1 MGPGQFCVRYLRTFV
16 ESFAENSLKLDL
28 FHSKPVLVWRHGLCQ
43 RLLFSTV
50 QLDCNVQSI
59 KDWQYCSILHIAYI
73 PHYVAYILHC
83 IAYCTHYPT
92 LYCILHTLHS
102 ALRSFLDTNFVHFL
116 PFPPHD
122 TTFMPRK
129 YSITSFLCRRIVRA
143 Y

>member
-1 MGPGQFCVRYLRTFV
+1 M
-16 ESFAENSLKLDL
+16 
-28 FHSKPVLVWRHGLCQ
+28 LVWRHGLCQ

-73 PHYVAYILHC
+73 PHY

-92 LYCILHTLHS
+92 LYCILHTLHN

-129 YSITSFLCRRIVRA
+129 YSITSFLGGGRICESFDNIDLPPFSA
-143 Y
+143 NSLHFSPFFFSL

>member
-1 MGPGQFCVRYLRTFV
+1 MNYNVFDSGHMGPGQFCVRYLRTFV

-73 PHYVAYILHC
+73 PHY
-83 IAYCTHYPT
+83 IAYCTHYTTPFRASLT
-92 LYCILHTLHS
+92 QILSISCRFH
-102 ALRSFLDTNFVHFL
+102 R
-116 PFPPHD
+116 
-122 TTFMPRK
+122 TTPR
-129 YSITSFLCRRIVRA
+129 LCLANIP
-143 Y
+143 